1 MPCPKWCIIQL
12 NREEEKMLD
21 RVRGNDIIT
30 ATEFDTV
37 MQTGLERA
45 KSDDSISVDEAFNQ
59 LKTEI

>member
-1 MPCPKWCIIQL
+1 
-12 NREEEKMLD
+12 MLD